1 MRRLFENRAVFAS
14 VLAVILHGCVSNRPS
29 RDPRAASLTSKNVG
43 KSPSKQQ
50 NPSSLPVAANTR
62 VLPDGVCPE
71 GSEFQSS
78 PRSCVTR
85 GGFILGPFP
94 IELQELCRELFPS
107 EAGTCVQKQD
117 WPVEFLAKFSEVL
130 KEQCPAGTEQM
141 PIAGCLSSGM
151 VYGPFT
157 LAQVGACR
165 RKLPSHAEYQC
176 EQMAWSEELFK
187 SLIEPAGEEITVLN
201 VPPPA
206 VETKAETSE
215 AKPDDKKPEVL
226 TEQDDD
232 KKTAD
237 KKTADKK
244 TDDKKTAE
252 GKAESKKSVADKS
265 SAVAETKPVNTSQ
278 EMNERAVQAP
288 TYCIYSWDERPGTA
302 DFTTQNRRL
311 QSLRQSATYYLD
323 RKESESL
330 LRKKEFQN
338 MDTCTRARFL
348 KKCFQRVILESDSPA
363 AQAFR
368 AWSLGRVRPVEAH
381 MAFVMKETRLGLWPD
396 DCWNGRCKGVGIAKV
411 AQARTPAGRMVI
423 GTDPL
428 WHGITHNIMT
438 NLKFSLR
445 NIAEKTKSG
454 ATDLYALAYLYN
466 GKLRTQERY
475 ALDVDR
481 YYKELL
487 SCNLDER

>member
-1 MRRLFENRAVFAS
+1 VTE
-14 VLAVILHGCVSNRPS
+14 
-29 RDPRAASLTSKNVG
+29 
-43 KSPSKQQ
+43 
-50 NPSSLPVAANTR
+50 
-62 VLPDGVCPE
+62 GVCPE
-71 GSEFQSS
+71 GAEFQKS

-94 IELQELCRELFPS
+94 IELQELCRDLFPS
-107 EAGTCVQKQD
+107 EASICVQKQD
-117 WPVEFLAKFSEVL
+117 WPVEFLSKFAEVL
-130 KEQCPAGTEQM
+130 KNQCPIGTVQM

-165 RKLPSHAEYQC
+165 RKLPSHSEYQC
-176 EQMAWSEELFK
+176 DQMAWSEELFK
-187 SLIEPAGEEITVLN
+187 SLLNPAGDEIKVVN
-201 VPPPA
+201 VAPEKA
-206 VETKAETSE
+206 DTKQE
-215 AKPDDKKPEVL
+215 KIEV
-226 TEQDDD
+226 
-232 KKTAD
+232 
-237 KKTADKK
+237 K
-244 TDDKKTAE
+244 TDDKKPAAVDLTEENKKAAE
-252 GKAESKKSVADKS
+252 GKDESKKTAVEKS
-265 SAVAETKPVNTSQ
+265 AAAAEKLPGLPGNAAQ
-278 EMNERAVQAP
+278 EISERALKAP

-311 QSLRQSATYYLD
+311 QSLRKSATYFVD
-323 RKESESL
+323 RRESESL
-330 LRKKEFQN
+330 LRSKEFQN
-338 MDTCTRARFL
+338 MDTCSRARFL

-411 AQARTPAGRMVI
+411 ATARTPAGRTVFD
-423 GTDPL
+423 TDPL

-438 NLKFSLR
+438 NLEFSLR
-445 NIAEKTKSG
+445 NIADKTNAG
-454 ATDLYALAYLYN
+454 ATDLYALAFLFN
-466 GKLRTQERY
+466 GKARTQERY

-487 SCNLDER
+487 ACNLDER